1 MKERMIDTADM
12 GGLTPEQIKQMKQVT
27 DGDKPAETAVEFI
40 DRLDKMPRSK
50 GFVEIRDNMNPAL
63 LREIR
68 KDMDLYKRFQAIRT
82 ECKQSWDYDH
92 KMATMEDVNRACT
105 NLYGIVIKILQSET
119 SSFDPV
125 LNKMGQAINNIEERL
140 GMPQTQWNE
149 EDHSDGNAGDAG
161 NVQGITPSGE

>member
-1 MKERMIDTADM
+1 MKKRMIDTADM
-12 GGLTPEQIKQMKQVT
+12 GDKRIEQMKQT
-27 DGDKPAETAVEFI
+27 MGEGKPVETAAEFVE
-40 DRLDKMPRSK
+40 RLDKMPRSK
-50 GFVEIRDNMNPAL
+50 GFLEIRDKMNPVL

-68 KDMDLYKRFQAIRT
+68 NDMELYKRFQAIRV

-105 NLYGIVIKILQSET
+105 NLYGILLKLLQSET

-140 GMPQTQWNE
+140 EMPQTQWIE
-149 EDHSDGNAGDAG
+149 EDHSDGNAGDTG
-161 NVQGITPSGE
+161 NVQSVTPSGE